1 MRESKS
7 DSPSS
12 DSGDPVASLLARI
25 DQLMA
30 QVAARD
36 ERIDE
41 LLALLKASNARIAE
55 LEAKLGVPPKTPDN
69 SSVPPSRGQKTNA
82 APPAKKRRRKGRPGA
97 ARQLAENPDATR
109 RFYAERCGCGAVLG
123 EAGQELAK
131 EYDHIDIPPIRPI
144 TTRVKLFRAT
154 CPCCKAR
161 VTASAPAEM
170 PEGTPFGPGIA
181 SMIAYLHGCQMI
193 GFKRLTEVCQ
203 GLFGLTISQGAIAN
217 VLARVGGAI
226 AAPAERIAAEV
237 RASQVI
243 ASDETSARVK
253 GKTWWQWTFGCA
265 TAVYHVIA
273 PTRGKCVPTDFLGGV
288 KPQMWLSD
296 RLAAQ
301 LGHAEEHQF
310 CLAHLIRD
318 AQYAIDHGDTIF
330 APDFKALLKDACE
343 VGRRRPDLA
352 DATIAAHRRRFES
365 RLERLLA
372 RKPTDAEGR
381 KLRDTVYVDCS
392 DKLFVF
398 LKRRDAEPTNNESE
412 RALRP
417 SVIFRKVTNGFRSE
431 WGARTYADLCS
442 IVETGRRNGR
452 GALTAIRDAL
462 AKAADVVAGARPAH
476 AG

>member
-7 DSPSS
+7 DSPSR
-12 DSGDPVASLLARI
+12 DGTDLVASLLARI
-25 DQLMA
+25 DQLVA

-36 ERIDE
+36 VRIDE
-41 LLALLKASNARIAE
+41 LLAQLKASNARIAE

-82 APPAKKRRRKGRPGA
+82 APPAKKQRRKGRPGA

-109 RFYAERCGCGAVLG
+109 RFYAERCGCGAVLS
-123 EAGQELAK
+123 EAGQILAK
-131 EYDHIDIPPIRPI
+131 EYDHIDIPPIRPV
-144 TTRVKLFRAT
+144 TTRIELFRAA

-161 VTASAPAEM
+161 VTARAPADM
-170 PEGTPFGPGIA
+170 PEGTPFGPGIT

-217 VLARVGGAI
+217 VLARVGEAI
-226 AAPAERIAAEV
+226 AAPAEQIAAEV
-237 RASQVI
+237 RASAVI

-288 KPQMWLSD
+288 KPKMWLSD

-330 APDFKALLKDACE
+330 APDFKALLQDACA

-352 DATIAAHRRRFES
+352 AATIAAHRRRLE
-365 RLERLLA
+365 RELERLLA
-372 RKPTDAEGR
+372 RKPTDAQGR

-392 DKLFVF
+392 DKLFAF
-398 LKRRDAEPTNNESE
+398 LKRRDVEPTNNESE

-431 WGARTYADLCS
+431 WGAKTYADLCS

-452 GALTAIRDAL
+452 SALTAIRDAL